1 MTTKTKISDSQRA
14 ELTDKMFA
22 IANVLWECDHWIN
35 CDQTYN
41 YLNKDTVLRGGVGF
55 DRDQLEYISEFVDE
69 AFAWAL
75 KRDRY
80 EVDIAG
86 IVDFGHDGIYEAR
99 KLFQSDP
106 EKAAQNCFPEPE
118 AICDFLKETENHGL
132 DLNQV
137 AKIFGEDFEDLAE
150 DPE

>member
-22 IANVLWECDHWIN
+22 IANVLWECDYWIN
-35 CDQTYN
+35 GEQTDV
-41 YLNKDTVLRGGVGF
+41 YLNKDTVLTGRVGF
-55 DRDQLEYISEFVDE
+55 DPDQLEYISEFVDE

-86 IVDFGHDGIYEAR
+86 IVDFEHDGIYEAR